1 MNQLTTPSKHS
12 RCPRR
17 LVRNLAAVTILAAVS
32 GCTIFDFIFGPLPG
46 DSNSNT
52 DLTLGISIVQPA
64 SAVSATPGVA
74 TVIQW
79 ADIADVAG
87 TVVRITAQR
96 RNNLNENTADPIEL
110 VGDGTPG
117 SGRDA
122 IADGDN
128 DFYEWDITGVRVG
141 QYVIIATI
149 ESPEGDTQ
157 TVMSTDEDRGTTGAI
172 NVTTA
177 LPVPTLTFT
186 APGATDE
193 SVTTGNT
200 FDITWTD
207 NGATNADA
215 LVTLGL
221 DTDDDHTSGNE
232 IILVSNQA
240 LSESGNNG
248 LFTFF
253 FQDENGDTVPD
264 GDYTVF
270 AIVDDNANDIV
281 TSEATGLL
289 QVNP

>member
-1 MNQLTTPSKHS
+1 MAA
-12 RCPRR
+12 
-17 LVRNLAAVTILAAVS
+17 VVLAAVA

-46 DSNSNT
+46 DANSNT
-52 DLTLGISIVQPA
+52 DVTLGISVVQPA
-64 SAVSATPGVA
+64 SDVTATPGVA
-74 TVIQW
+74 TIIQW
-79 ADIADVAG
+79 ADIADVTG

-122 IADGDN
+122 IADGEN

-141 QYVIIATI
+141 QYIIIATI
-149 ESPEGDTQ
+149 ETPEGETQ

-172 NVTTA
+172 TVTTA
-177 LPVPTLTFT
+177 LPAPTLTFT

-193 SVTTGNT
+193 AVTTGNT

-207 NGATNADA
+207 NGDTNAEA

-221 DTDDDHTSGNE
+221 DTDSDHTSGNE

-270 AIVDDNANDIV
+270 AIIDDNANDIV
-281 TSEATGLL
+281 TSDATGLL